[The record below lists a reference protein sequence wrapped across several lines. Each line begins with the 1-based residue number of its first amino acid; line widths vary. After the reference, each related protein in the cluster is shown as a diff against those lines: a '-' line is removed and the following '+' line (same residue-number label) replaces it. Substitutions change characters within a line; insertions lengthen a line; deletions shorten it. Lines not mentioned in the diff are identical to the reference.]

1 MPFMYFNIVKTHF
14 PYIWNKTTYKTEQK
28 QKQNKKQKSC
38 RKQALFNEIIIG
50 RMKNSKQSNTCIK
63 AIHFAIRCQP

>member
-1 MPFMYFNIVKTHF
+1 MYEIKLYKKKTKD
-14 PYIWNKTTYKTEQK
+14 KTKT
-28 QKQNKKQKSC
+28 KKQKSC

-63 AIHFAIRCQP
+63 VIHLAIRCQSYLSIEFFH